1 MEVVIEITKYTLPAL
16 LVVLI
21 TYLMLSS
28 FLDNEEKRRAYL
40 LRREMKK
47 GSISAKLQAY
57 ERVALFLERISPHSL
72 MVRVPAG
79 TLSVSSYQSLL
90 LKTIR
95 NEFEHNLSQQI
106 YISDEVWRQIVH
118 AKSATVGIVN
128 KCASE
133 CKENDKGIELSK
145 RILNYEMELEVF
157 PTRKALFYLKSEIQK
172 EI

>member
-1 MEVVIEITKYTLPAL
+1 MDVFLEIIKYMLPAL

-28 FLDNEEKRRAYL
+28 FLDNEEKRRAFL
-40 LRREMKK
+40 LRREIKK
-47 GSISAKLQAY
+47 GSIGAKLQAY
-57 ERVALFLERISPHSL
+57 ERIALFLERISPHSL

-79 TLSVSSYQSLL
+79 NLSISSYQSLL

-95 NEFEHNLSQQI
+95 QEFEHNLSQQI
-106 YISDEVWRQIVH
+106 YISEEVWRHIVH
-118 AKSATVGIVN
+118 AKSASVGIVN

-133 CKENDKGIELSK
+133 CQAEDKAIELSK
-145 RILNYEMELEVF
+145 KILNYEMGMELF
-157 PTRKALFYLKSEIQK
+157 PTRKALIYLKAEIQK